1 MDFFLNLLSEVINNV
16 EKSFWSTI
24 LYYFIFL
31 FVYSIFSLPGLIV
44 FVAIAGY
51 LTGRKVYISK
61 TNYFKIPDI
70 IEVTLINKSRVKFKP
85 YNFSKLPHKLD
96 CKIDQNIRDI
106 FVDNEFYK

>member
-1 MDFFLNLLSEVINNV
+1 MFSEIIEKLSKHFYFCHLHPNN
-16 EKSFWSTI
+16 T
-24 LYYFIFL
+24 
-31 FVYSIFSLPGLIV
+31 
-44 FVAIAGY
+44 A
-51 LTGRKVYISK
+51 KVTKIGK
-61 TNYFKIPDI
+61 LKIPDI